1 MDLLKNLQT
10 TKMPNLK
17 DIKTQINSV
26 GSTKKITSAMKM
38 VAASKLRRSQ
48 EKAEAARPYSSR
60 LEEMLTSL
68 ASSAL
73 SGEGIIKLLTGTGK
87 DDNYLV
93 VPVSADR
100 GLCGGF
106 NSSINKE
113 TFKLMKFLEDQNKK
127 AQLLTVGKKSRDF
140 FNRIMKEK
148 IIESFVDTNVSGTGY
163 EAALK
168 ISNKLQ
174 ELYFEG
180 TFDKCI
186 LIYNKFKSVI
196 SQEVTQQ
203 QLIPLDVSSKSD
215 DKNEN
220 EITDNSIYIYE
231 PDEETILQ
239 DLLPKNVSIQIFK
252 VLLESDAG
260 EQGARMA
267 AMDNATRNAGE
278 MIDSLTLKYNRTRQA
293 FITKELIEIISGA
306 ESI

>member
-1 MDLLKNLQT
+1 
-10 TKMPNLK
+10 MPSLK

-60 LEEMLTSL
+60 LEEMLSSL
-68 ASSAL
+68 ASSAA
-73 SGEGIIKLLTGTGK
+73 SGEGIIKLLTGTGN
-87 DDNYLV
+87 DQNYVV

-106 NSSINKE
+106 NSSINRE
-113 TFKLMKFLEDQNKK
+113 TFKLVKSLEGNGKK
-127 AQLLTVGKKSRDF
+127 VQLKPVGKKSRDF
-140 FNRIMKEK
+140 FNRVMKDQ
-148 IIESFVDTNVSGTGY
+148 IIESFVDLNVSSIGY
-163 EAALK
+163 ESALN

-180 TFDKCI
+180 KFDKCI
-186 LIYNKFKSVI
+186 LVFNKFKSAI

-203 QLIPLDVSSKSD
+203 QLIPLDVSNSEKEEE
-215 DKNEN
+215 KEN
-220 EITDNSIYIYE
+220 SSNAIYDYE
-231 PDEETILQ
+231 PDEETILK

>member
-1 MDLLKNLQT
+1 
-10 TKMPNLK
+10 MPSLK
-17 DIKTQINSV
+17 DIKMQINSV

-60 LEEMLTSL
+60 LEEMLSSL
-68 ASSAL
+68 ASSAA
-73 SGEGIIKLLTGTGK
+73 SGEGIIKLLTGTGN
-87 DDNYLV
+87 DQNYII

-113 TFKLMKFLEDQNKK
+113 TYKLIQSLESQNKK
-127 AQLLTVGKKSRDF
+127 VQLLPVGKKTRDF
-140 FNRIMKEK
+140 FNRVMKDK
-148 IIESFVDTNVSGTGY
+148 IIESFVDMNVSSTGY
-163 EAALK
+163 EAALS
-168 ISNKLQ
+168 ISTKLQ

-180 TFDKCI
+180 KFDKCI
-186 LIYNKFKSVI
+186 LVFNKFKSAI
-196 SQEVTQQ
+196 TQEVTQQ
-203 QLIPLDVSSKSD
+203 QLIPLDVSSSSD
-215 DKNEN
+215 DKKTSNEETSTN
-220 EITDNSIYIYE
+220 AIYTYE

-306 ESI
+306 ESV

>member
-1 MDLLKNLQT
+1 
-10 TKMPNLK
+10 MPSLK

-60 LEEMLTSL
+60 LEEMLSSL
-68 ASSAL
+68 ASSAA
-73 SGEGIIKLLTGTGK
+73 SGEGIIKLLTGTGN
-87 DDNYLV
+87 DQNYII

-106 NSSINKE
+106 NSSINRE
-113 TFKLMKFLEDQNKK
+113 TFKLVKSLETNGKK
-127 AQLLTVGKKSRDF
+127 VQLMPAGKKSRDF
-140 FNRIMKEK
+140 FNRVMKDQ
-148 IIESFVDTNVSGTGY
+148 IIESFVDLNVSSTGY
-163 EAALK
+163 ESALN

-174 ELYFEG
+174 ELYFDG
-180 TFDKCI
+180 KFDKCI
-186 LIYNKFKSVI
+186 LVFNKFKSAI

-203 QLIPLDVSSKSD
+203 QLIPLDVSNSEKEEE
-215 DKNEN
+215 KEN
-220 EITDNSIYIYE
+220 SSNAIYDYE
-231 PDEETILQ
+231 PDEETILK

>member
-1 MDLLKNLQT
+1 
-10 TKMPNLK
+10 MPSLK

-60 LEEMLTSL
+60 LEEMLSSL
-68 ASSAL
+68 ASSAA
-73 SGEGIIKLLTGTGK
+73 SGEGIIKLLTGTGN
-87 DDNYLV
+87 DQNYIV

-106 NSSINKE
+106 NSSINRE
-113 TFKLMKFLEDQNKK
+113 TFKLVKSLEGNGKK
-127 AQLLTVGKKSRDF
+127 VQLMPVGKKSRDF
-140 FNRIMKEK
+140 FNRVMKDQ
-148 IIESFVDTNVSGTGY
+148 IIESFVDLNVSSTGY
-163 EAALK
+163 ESALN

-180 TFDKCI
+180 KFDKCI
-186 LIYNKFKSVI
+186 LVFNKFKSAI

-203 QLIPLDVSSKSD
+203 QLIPLDVSNSEKEEE
-215 DKNEN
+215 KEN
-220 EITDNSIYIYE
+220 SLNAIYDYE
-231 PDEETILQ
+231 PDEETILK

>member
-1 MDLLKNLQT
+1 
-10 TKMPNLK
+10 MPSLK

-60 LEEMLTSL
+60 LEEMLASL
-68 ASSAL
+68 ASSTA
-73 SGEGIIKLLTGTGK
+73 SGEGIVKLLTGTGN
-87 DDNYLV
+87 DQNYIII
-93 VPVSADR
+93 PVSADR

-106 NSSINKE
+106 NSSINRE
-113 TFKLMKFLEDQNKK
+113 TFKLVKSLENEGKNV
-127 AQLLTVGKKSRDF
+127 QLIPVGKKSRDF
-140 FNRIMKEK
+140 FNRLMQDK
-148 IIESFVDTNVSGTGY
+148 IVESFSDLNVSITGY
-163 EAALK
+163 ESALQV
-168 ISNKLQ
+168 SNKLQ
-174 ELYFEG
+174 QLYFDG
-180 TFDKCI
+180 KFDKCI
-186 LIYNKFKSVI
+186 LIFNKFKSAI

-203 QLIPLDVSSKSD
+203 QLIPLDISSSLKEKKSD
-215 DKNEN
+215 DNTEAKA
-220 EITDNSIYIYE
+220 IYDYE
-231 PDEETILQ
+231 PDEETILK

>member
-1 MDLLKNLQT
+1 
-10 TKMPNLK
+10 MPSLK

-113 TFKLMKFLEDQNKK
+113 TFKLMKSLQDQNKK
-127 AQLLTVGKKSRDF
+127 VQLLTIGKKSRDF

-148 IIESFVDTNVSGTGY
+148 IIENFVDTNVSGTGY

-186 LIYNKFKSVI
+186 LVYNKYKSVI

-260 EQGARMA
+260 EHGARMA

>member
-1 MDLLKNLQT
+1 
-10 TKMPNLK
+10 MPNLK

-106 NSSINKE
+106 NSSITKE

-186 LIYNKFKSVI
+186 LVYNKYKSVI

>member
-1 MDLLKNLQT
+1 
-10 TKMPNLK
+10 MPSLK

-113 TFKLMKFLEDQNKK
+113 TFKLMKSLQDQNKK
-127 AQLLTVGKKSRDF
+127 VQLLTIGKKSRDF

-215 DKNEN
+215 DKKEN

>member
-1 MDLLKNLQT
+1 
-10 TKMPNLK
+10 MPSLK

-60 LEEMLTSL
+60 LEEMLSSL
-68 ASSAL
+68 ASSAA
-73 SGEGIIKLLTGTGK
+73 SGEGIIKLLTGTGN
-87 DDNYLV
+87 DQNYIV

-106 NSSINKE
+106 NSSINRE
-113 TFKLMKFLEDQNKK
+113 TFKLVKSLEGNGKK
-127 AQLLTVGKKSRDF
+127 VQLMPVGKKSRDF
-140 FNRIMKEK
+140 FNRVMKDQ
-148 IIESFVDTNVSGTGY
+148 IIESFVDLNVSSTGY
-163 EAALK
+163 ESALN

-180 TFDKCI
+180 KFDKCI
-186 LIYNKFKSVI
+186 LVFNKFKSAI

-203 QLIPLDVSSKSD
+203 QLIPLDVSNSEKD
-215 DKNEN
+215 QEKEN
-220 EITDNSIYIYE
+220 TSNAIYDYE
-231 PDEETILQ
+231 PDEETILK

>member
-1 MDLLKNLQT
+1 
-10 TKMPNLK
+10 MPSLK

-60 LEEMLTSL
+60 LEEMLSSL
-68 ASSAL
+68 ASSAA
-73 SGEGIIKLLTGTGK
+73 SGEGIIKLLTGTGN
-87 DDNYLV
+87 DQNYIV

-106 NSSINKE
+106 NSSINRE
-113 TFKLMKFLEDQNKK
+113 TLKLVKSLEGNGKK
-127 AQLLTVGKKSRDF
+127 VQLMPVGKKSRDF
-140 FNRIMKEK
+140 FNRVMKDQ
-148 IIESFVDTNVSGTGY
+148 IIESFVDLNLSSTGY
-163 EAALK
+163 ESALN

-174 ELYFEG
+174 ELYFDG
-180 TFDKCI
+180 KFDKCI
-186 LIYNKFKSVI
+186 LVFNKFKSAI

-203 QLIPLDVSSKSD
+203 QLIPLDVS
-215 DKNEN
+215 
-220 EITDNSIYIYE
+220 NSEKKEEKVNSSNAIYDYE
-231 PDEETILQ
+231 PDEETILK

>member
-1 MDLLKNLQT
+1 
-10 TKMPNLK
+10 MPSLK

-73 SGEGIIKLLTGTGK
+73 SGEGIIRLLTGTGK

-113 TFKLMKFLEDQNKK
+113 TFKLIKSLQDQNKK
-127 AQLLTVGKKSRDF
+127 VQLLTIGKKSRDF

-148 IIESFVDTNVSGTGY
+148 IIENFVDTNVSGTGY

-203 QLIPLDVSSKSD
+203 QLIPLDASSKLD

-293 FITKELIEIISGA
+293 SITKELIEIISGA

>member
-1 MDLLKNLQT
+1 
-10 TKMPNLK
+10 MPSLK

-60 LEEMLTSL
+60 LEEMLSSL
-68 ASSAL
+68 ASSAA
-73 SGEGIIKLLTGTGK
+73 SGEGIIKLLTGTGN
-87 DDNYLV
+87 DQNYIV

-106 NSSINKE
+106 NSSINRE
-113 TFKLMKFLEDQNKK
+113 TFKLVKSLEGNGKK
-127 AQLLTVGKKSRDF
+127 VQLMPVGKKSRDF
-140 FNRIMKEK
+140 FNRVMKDQ
-148 IIESFVDTNVSGTGY
+148 IIESFVDLNVSNTGY
-163 EAALK
+163 ESALN

-174 ELYFEG
+174 ELYFDG
-180 TFDKCI
+180 KFDKCI
-186 LIYNKFKSVI
+186 LVFNKFKSAI

-203 QLIPLDVSSKSD
+203 QLIPLDVSNSEKEEE
-215 DKNEN
+215 KEN
-220 EITDNSIYIYE
+220 SSNAIYDYE
-231 PDEETILQ
+231 PDEETILK

>member
-1 MDLLKNLQT
+1 
-10 TKMPNLK
+10 MPSLK

-60 LEEMLTSL
+60 LEEMLASL
-68 ASSAL
+68 ASSAA
-73 SGEGIIKLLTGTGK
+73 SGEGIIKLLTGTGN
-87 DDNYLV
+87 DQNYIV

-106 NSSINKE
+106 NSSINRE
-113 TFKLMKFLEDQNKK
+113 TFKLVKSLESDGKSV
-127 AQLLTVGKKSRDF
+127 QLMPVGKKSRDF
-140 FNRIMKEK
+140 FNRVMKNQ
-148 IIESFVDTNVSGTGY
+148 IAESFVDLNISNSGY
-163 EAALK
+163 ESALK
-168 ISNKLQ
+168 VSNKLQ
-174 ELYFEG
+174 ELYFDSK
-180 TFDKCI
+180 FDKCI
-186 LIYNKFKSVI
+186 IVFNKFKSAI

-203 QLIPLDVSSKSD
+203 QLIPLDVSESSEEEKAD
-215 DKNEN
+215 TTAAKA
-220 EITDNSIYIYE
+220 IYDYE
-231 PDEETILQ
+231 PDEETILK

-260 EQGARMA
+260 EHGARMA

-306 ESI
+306 ESV

>member
-1 MDLLKNLQT
+1 
-10 TKMPNLK
+10 MPSLK

-26 GSTKKITSAMKM
+26 GSTRKITSAMKM

-60 LEEMLTSL
+60 LEEMLASL
-68 ASSAL
+68 ASSAA
-73 SGEGIIKLLTGTGK
+73 SGEGIIKLLTGTGN
-87 DDNYLV
+87 DQNYVV

-113 TFKLMKFLEDQNKK
+113 TFRLVKSLEDDGKNV
-127 AQLLTVGKKSRDF
+127 QLMPVGKKSRDF
-140 FNRIMKEK
+140 FNRVMKDK
-148 IIESFVDTNVSGTGY
+148 ILDSFADLNVSVNGY
-163 EAALK
+163 DAALQV
-168 ISNKLQ
+168 SNKLQ
-174 ELYFEG
+174 ELYFDG
-180 TFDKCI
+180 KFDKCI
-186 LIYNKFKSVI
+186 IVFNKFKSAI

-203 QLIPLDVSSKSD
+203 QLIPLDVSDSSKEENVD
-215 DKNEN
+215 DSAAKA
-220 EITDNSIYIYE
+220 IYDYE
-231 PDEETILQ
+231 PDEETILK
-239 DLLPKNVSIQIFK
+239 DLLPKNASIQIFK

-260 EQGARMA
+260 EHGARMA

>member
-1 MDLLKNLQT
+1 
-10 TKMPNLK
+10 MPSLK

-60 LEEMLTSL
+60 LEEMLASL
-68 ASSAL
+68 ASSAA
-73 SGEGIIKLLTGTGK
+73 SGEGIIKLLTGTGN
-87 DDNYLV
+87 DQNYIV

-106 NSSINKE
+106 NSSINRE
-113 TFKLMKFLEDQNKK
+113 TFKLVKSLESDGKSV
-127 AQLLTVGKKSRDF
+127 QLMPVGKKSRDF
-140 FNRIMKEK
+140 FNRVMKDQ
-148 IIESFVDTNVSGTGY
+148 IAESFVDLNISNSGY
-163 EAALK
+163 ESALK
-168 ISNKLQ
+168 VSNKLQ
-174 ELYFEG
+174 ELYFDSK
-180 TFDKCI
+180 FDKCI
-186 LIYNKFKSVI
+186 IVFNKFKSAI

-203 QLIPLDVSSKSD
+203 QLIPLDVSESSEE
-215 DKNEN
+215 EN
-220 EITDNSIYIYE
+220 ADTTAAKAIYDYE
-231 PDEETILQ
+231 PDEETILK

-260 EQGARMA
+260 EHGARMA

-306 ESI
+306 ESV

>member
-1 MDLLKNLQT
+1 
-10 TKMPNLK
+10 MPSLK

-60 LEEMLTSL
+60 LEEMLSSL
-68 ASSAL
+68 ASSAA
-73 SGEGIIKLLTGTGK
+73 SGEGIIQLLTGTGN
-87 DDNYLV
+87 DQNYIV

-106 NSSINKE
+106 NSSINRE
-113 TFKLMKFLEDQNKK
+113 TFKLVKSLEGNGKK
-127 AQLLTVGKKSRDF
+127 VQLMPVGKKSRDF
-140 FNRIMKEK
+140 FNRVMKDQ
-148 IIESFVDTNVSGTGY
+148 IIESFVDLNVSSTGY
-163 EAALK
+163 ESALN

-180 TFDKCI
+180 KFDKCI
-186 LIYNKFKSVI
+186 LVFNKFKSAI

-203 QLIPLDVSSKSD
+203 QLIPLDVSNSEKEEE
-215 DKNEN
+215 KEN
-220 EITDNSIYIYE
+220 SSNAIYDYE
-231 PDEETILQ
+231 PDEETILK

>member
-1 MDLLKNLQT
+1 
-10 TKMPNLK
+10 MPSLK

-26 GSTKKITSAMKM
+26 GSTRKITSAMKM

-60 LEEMLTSL
+60 LEEMLASL
-68 ASSAL
+68 ASSAA
-73 SGEGIIKLLTGTGK
+73 SGEGIIKLLTGTGN
-87 DDNYLV
+87 DQNYVV

-113 TFKLMKFLEDQNKK
+113 TFRLVKSLEDDGKNV
-127 AQLLTVGKKSRDF
+127 QLMPVGKKSRDF
-140 FNRIMKEK
+140 FNRVMKDK
-148 IIESFVDTNVSGTGY
+148 ILDSFADLNVSVNGY
-163 EAALK
+163 DAALQV
-168 ISNKLQ
+168 SNKLQ

-180 TFDKCI
+180 KFDKCI
-186 LIYNKFKSVI
+186 IVFNKFKSAI

-203 QLIPLDVSSKSD
+203 QLIPLDVSDSSKE
-215 DKNEN
+215 EN
-220 EITDNSIYIYE
+220 IDASAAKAIYDYE
-231 PDEETILQ
+231 PDEETILK

-260 EQGARMA
+260 EHGARMA

>member
-1 MDLLKNLQT
+1 
-10 TKMPNLK
+10 MPSLK

-60 LEEMLTSL
+60 LEEMLSSL
-68 ASSAL
+68 ASSAA
-73 SGEGIIKLLTGTGK
+73 SGEGMIKLLTGTGNNQ
-87 DDNYLV
+87 NYIV

-106 NSSINKE
+106 NSSINRE
-113 TFKLMKFLEDQNKK
+113 TFKLVKSLEGNGKK
-127 AQLLTVGKKSRDF
+127 VQLMPVGKKSRDF
-140 FNRIMKEK
+140 FNRVMKDQ
-148 IIESFVDTNVSGTGY
+148 IIESFVDLNVSSTGY
-163 EAALK
+163 ESALN

-180 TFDKCI
+180 KFDKCI
-186 LIYNKFKSVI
+186 LVFNKFKSAI

-203 QLIPLDVSSKSD
+203 QLIPLDVSNSQKEEE
-215 DKNEN
+215 KEN
-220 EITDNSIYIYE
+220 PSNAIYDYE
-231 PDEETILQ
+231 PDEETILK

>member
-1 MDLLKNLQT
+1 
-10 TKMPNLK
+10 MPSLK

-60 LEEMLTSL
+60 LEEMLSSL
-68 ASSAL
+68 ASSAA
-73 SGEGIIKLLTGTGK
+73 SGEGIIKLLTGTGN
-87 DDNYLV
+87 DQNYVV

-106 NSSINKE
+106 NSSINRE
-113 TFKLMKFLEDQNKK
+113 TFKLVKSLEGNGKK
-127 AQLLTVGKKSRDF
+127 VQLMPVGKKSRDF
-140 FNRIMKEK
+140 FNRVMKDQ
-148 IIESFVDTNVSGTGY
+148 IIESFVDLNVSSTGY
-163 EAALK
+163 ESSLN

-174 ELYFEG
+174 ELYFDG
-180 TFDKCI
+180 KFDKCI
-186 LIYNKFKSVI
+186 LVFNKFKSAI

-203 QLIPLDVSSKSD
+203 QLIPLDVSNSEKEEE
-215 DKNEN
+215 KEN
-220 EITDNSIYIYE
+220 SSNAIYDYE
-231 PDEETILQ
+231 PDEETILK

>member
-1 MDLLKNLQT
+1 
-10 TKMPNLK
+10 MPSLK

-60 LEEMLTSL
+60 LEEMLSSL
-68 ASSAL
+68 ASSAA
-73 SGEGIIKLLTGTGK
+73 SGEGIIKLLTGTGN
-87 DDNYLV
+87 DQNYIV

-106 NSSINKE
+106 NSSINRE
-113 TFKLMKFLEDQNKK
+113 TFKLVKSLEGSGKK
-127 AQLLTVGKKSRDF
+127 VQLMPVGKKSRDF
-140 FNRIMKEK
+140 FNRVMKDQ
-148 IIESFVDTNVSGTGY
+148 IIESFVDLNVSSTGY
-163 EAALK
+163 ESALN

-174 ELYFEG
+174 ELYFDG
-180 TFDKCI
+180 KFDKCI
-186 LIYNKFKSVI
+186 LVFNKFKSAI

-203 QLIPLDVSSKSD
+203 QLIPLDVSNSEKEEE
-215 DKNEN
+215 KEN
-220 EITDNSIYIYE
+220 SSNAIYDYE
-231 PDEETILQ
+231 PDEETILK

>member
-1 MDLLKNLQT
+1 
-10 TKMPNLK
+10 MPSLK

-26 GSTKKITSAMKM
+26 GSTRKITSAMKM

-60 LEEMLTSL
+60 LEEMLASL
-68 ASSAL
+68 ASSAA
-73 SGEGIIKLLTGTGK
+73 SGEGIIKLLTGTGN
-87 DDNYLV
+87 DQNYIV

-106 NSSINKE
+106 NSSINRE
-113 TFKLMKFLEDQNKK
+113 TFKLVKSLEGNGKNVQIMP
-127 AQLLTVGKKSRDF
+127 LGKKSRDF
-140 FNRIMKEK
+140 FNRVMKDQ
-148 IIESFVDTNVSGTGY
+148 IIESFVDLNISNTGY
-163 EAALK
+163 DSALQV
-168 ISNKLQ
+168 SNKLQ
-174 ELYFEG
+174 ELYFEEK
-180 TFDKCI
+180 FDKCI
-186 LIYNKFKSVI
+186 LVFNKFKSAI
-196 SQEVTQQ
+196 SQEVTKQ
-203 QLIPLDVSSKSD
+203 QLIPLDVSNLSKEDNTD
-215 DKNEN
+215 DSSAKA
-220 EITDNSIYIYE
+220 IYDYE
-231 PDEETILQ
+231 PDEETILK

-260 EQGARMA
+260 EHGARMA

>member
-1 MDLLKNLQT
+1 
-10 TKMPNLK
+10 MPSLK

-26 GSTKKITSAMKM
+26 GSTRKITSAMKM

-60 LEEMLTSL
+60 LEEMLASL
-68 ASSAL
+68 ASSAA
-73 SGEGIIKLLTGTGK
+73 SGEGIIKLLTGTGN
-87 DDNYLV
+87 DQNYIV

-106 NSSINKE
+106 NSSINRE
-113 TFKLMKFLEDQNKK
+113 TFKLVKSLEGNGKNVQIMP
-127 AQLLTVGKKSRDF
+127 LGKKSRDF
-140 FNRIMKEK
+140 FNRVMKDQ
-148 IIESFVDTNVSGTGY
+148 IIESFVDLNISNTGY
-163 EAALK
+163 DSALQ

-174 ELYFEG
+174 ELYFEEK
-180 TFDKCI
+180 FDKCI
-186 LIYNKFKSVI
+186 LVFNKFKSAI
-196 SQEVTQQ
+196 SQEVTKQ
-203 QLIPLDVSSKSD
+203 QLIPLDVSNSSKEENVD
-215 DKNEN
+215 DSSAKA
-220 EITDNSIYIYE
+220 IYDYE
-231 PDEETILQ
+231 PDEETILK

-260 EQGARMA
+260 EHGARMA

-306 ESI
+306 ESV